1 MMKEYESDEG
11 RWDYTEGDKPE
22 SQTTDYDPEELER
35 ARIRMKAEKK
45 RIEDPEIGVFDWE
58 LEKSGEP
65 FQKGQAMDISHKKC
79 PHCNFET
86 SFKPDDLW
94 QETDADTELD
104 THIRNKHG
112 INESTSTESVT
123 SWWGSASPKNL
134 EFRSKALD
142 KINANTDLQDK
153 EFWELPEDIQDNIYE
168 LYTSGYSN
176 EATEERIN
184 TDTYHYDYSD
194 YWKKGDSYVRA
205 GLAMG
210 SGLSTDTANKEWD
223 ELTKEE
229 QIKILESGYVTSH
242 ELMGEQPKEEEK
254 KIHQQLEKEFGDEES
269 TVSVSG
275 PPAGTQPPANIWDD
289 LDKAEEDFVE
299 QEHPREQTGKFTTKG
314 GGSSKA
320 GQPKEKSKKEFTL
333 KDYERNEG
341 RNAHTL
347 NALNLVKKYGTPEEI
362 KEMEEIKDRHDKSEH
377 GINHDDYKRR
387 YDISQKYY
395 DKLVED
401 ETGEK
406 PFWAKDEPKTEKPKE
421 EKRFTLKQ
429 YERNEDVNN
438 HGKNAQLLVKQ
449 YGTPEELEE
458 INAILKRNPNGY
470 SGVDGHADYQRRHEI
485 SNKYYDKLV
494 EDETKSNESNANEF
508 EPERQ
513 GRKVKINKG
522 TYAGQTGRVGA
533 IPLIDDSSFFV
544 RVDGVHNEYEDGIQ
558 VNVNDVTFLG
568 GEVKYDLYEKV
579 EEVKIPNQD
588 IELHKYVWES
598 MYGYGSATGRMSPV
612 EDWNQGGSFE
622 HPYSEIFREFRGLKW
637 SELPK
642 DIQDAWKAERD
653 YAPYDSESHVKSDIK
668 GWLDKTFPTEYEEP
682 QKGLDSETKADEDW
696 YDTDDSNYKP
706 EVLKYKIV
714 TSLGNDWGLQTN
726 SKAEAQ
732 RAVDEWNNDYEKS
745 VSGSLP
751 YTLKIVDNES
761 VDDPKDIKLLD
772 RLLDNELEEEKEGE
786 DEEEDIAI
794 LLQLLAPDEKAN
806 EVDPNCPEC
815 GGDGYI
821 DVPSRWSSDGL
832 RQEPCP
838 RCGGEDDYHDTYDES
853 YKKKAT
859 ELDSIY
865 KQFTGQINA
874 PTGKGIMDSV
884 RGYSEPEADGQD
896 LTGTTAN
903 EEIIEKTPPKINYQY
918 YKQYPFGRIQK
929 GFFGEVDRK
938 WWETASYEEKAKELS
953 DIGFGMGADIGEKGN
968 PLARRSWDDLP
979 NEARQQWGYFGNEVE
994 LSTMYQA
1001 RDWWDKKY
1009 PDRLWKD
1016 MHIDGR
1022 QRAIMAFLR
1031 DPDTELK
1038 SEEGGQGSGRKP
1050 YASKDPAR
1058 KDRAHVGWKN
1068 QGIDKYT
1075 DLAMKDYLTGKK
1087 STPEEYEYAGYH
1099 ASKEVEDQKCEGCGR
1114 EEDYLNDDNLCE
1126 DCEREAG
1133 IDREESKR
1141 DAYEGGKGSGKKGH
1155 QQWMRSLEEDPSYGE
1170 CKNCKVITE
1179 KVNNKCQMCG
1189 RKY

>member
-65 FQKGQAMDISHKKC
+65 FQKGQEMDISHKKC

-229 QIKILESGYVTSH
+229 QIKILESGYVTSY
-242 ELMGEQPKEEEK
+242 ESVAEEDG
-254 KIHQQLEKEFGDEES
+254 QWVEFGDKES

-544 RVDGVHNEYEDGIQ
+544 RVDGVHNEYEDG
-558 VNVNDVTFLG
+558 
-568 GEVKYDLYEKV
+568 
-579 EEVKIPNQD
+579 
-588 IELHKYVWES
+588 
-598 MYGYGSATGRMSPV
+598 
-612 EDWNQGGSFE
+612 
-622 HPYSEIFREFRGLKW
+622 
-637 SELPK
+637 
-642 DIQDAWKAERD
+642 
-653 YAPYDSESHVKSDIK
+653 
-668 GWLDKTFPTEYEEP
+668 
-682 QKGLDSETKADEDW
+682 
-696 YDTDDSNYKP
+696 
-706 EVLKYKIV
+706 
-714 TSLGNDWGLQTN
+714 
-726 SKAEAQ
+726 
-732 RAVDEWNNDYEKS
+732 
-745 VSGSLP
+745 
-751 YTLKIVDNES
+751 
-761 VDDPKDIKLLD
+761 
-772 RLLDNELEEEKEGE
+772 
-786 DEEEDIAI
+786 
-794 LLQLLAPDEKAN
+794 
-806 EVDPNCPEC
+806 
-815 GGDGYI
+815 
-821 DVPSRWSSDGL
+821 
-832 RQEPCP
+832 
-838 RCGGEDDYHDTYDES
+838 
-853 YKKKAT
+853 
-859 ELDSIY
+859 
-865 KQFTGQINA
+865 
-874 PTGKGIMDSV
+874 
-884 RGYSEPEADGQD
+884 
-896 LTGTTAN
+896 
-903 EEIIEKTPPKINYQY
+903 
-918 YKQYPFGRIQK
+918 
-929 GFFGEVDRK
+929 
-938 WWETASYEEKAKELS
+938 
-953 DIGFGMGADIGEKGN
+953 
-968 PLARRSWDDLP
+968 
-979 NEARQQWGYFGNEVE
+979 
-994 LSTMYQA
+994 
-1001 RDWWDKKY
+1001 
-1009 PDRLWKD
+1009 
-1016 MHIDGR
+1016 
-1022 QRAIMAFLR
+1022 
-1031 DPDTELK
+1031 
-1038 SEEGGQGSGRKP
+1038 
-1050 YASKDPAR
+1050 
-1058 KDRAHVGWKN
+1058 
-1068 QGIDKYT
+1068 
-1075 DLAMKDYLTGKK
+1075 
-1087 STPEEYEYAGYH
+1087 
-1099 ASKEVEDQKCEGCGR
+1099 
-1114 EEDYLNDDNLCE
+1114 
-1126 DCEREAG
+1126 
-1133 IDREESKR
+1133 
-1141 DAYEGGKGSGKKGH
+1141 
-1155 QQWMRSLEEDPSYGE
+1155 
-1170 CKNCKVITE
+1170 
-1179 KVNNKCQMCG
+1179 
-1189 RKY
+1189 

>member
-1 MMKEYESDEG
+1 
-11 RWDYTEGDKPE
+11 
-22 SQTTDYDPEELER
+22 
-35 ARIRMKAEKK
+35 
-45 RIEDPEIGVFDWE
+45 
-58 LEKSGEP
+58 
-65 FQKGQAMDISHKKC
+65 
-79 PHCNFET
+79 
-86 SFKPDDLW
+86 
-94 QETDADTELD
+94 
-104 THIRNKHG
+104 
-112 INESTSTESVT
+112 
-123 SWWGSASPKNL
+123 
-134 EFRSKALD
+134 
-142 KINANTDLQDK
+142 
-153 EFWELPEDIQDNIYE
+153 
-168 LYTSGYSN
+168 
-176 EATEERIN
+176 
-184 TDTYHYDYSD
+184 
-194 YWKKGDSYVRA
+194 
-205 GLAMG
+205 MG

-229 QIKILESGYVTSH
+229 QIKILESGYVTSYESVAEEDGQWVDFDDNHRVRQPTISDIPDIAKSMFQGYSQKLKKKFGDEDIDGHTPEEMIKREH

-387 YDISQKYY
+387 
-395 DKLVED
+395 
-401 ETGEK
+401 
-406 PFWAKDEPKTEKPKE
+406 
-421 EKRFTLKQ
+421 
-429 YERNEDVNN
+429 
-438 HGKNAQLLVKQ
+438 
-449 YGTPEELEE
+449 
-458 INAILKRNPNGY
+458 
-470 SGVDGHADYQRRHEI
+470 HEI

-588 IELHKYVWES
+588 IELHKY
-598 MYGYGSATGRMSPV
+598 
-612 EDWNQGGSFE
+612 
-622 HPYSEIFREFRGLKW
+622 
-637 SELPK
+637 
-642 DIQDAWKAERD
+642 AWKSERD

-772 RLLDNELEEEKEGE
+772 RLLDNELEEEKE
-786 DEEEDIAI
+786 
-794 LLQLLAPDEKAN
+794 
-806 EVDPNCPEC
+806 
-815 GGDGYI
+815 
-821 DVPSRWSSDGL
+821 
-832 RQEPCP
+832 
-838 RCGGEDDYHDTYDES
+838 GEDDYHDTYDES

>member
-65 FQKGQAMDISHKKC
+65 FQKGQEMDISHKKC

-229 QIKILESGYVTSH
+229 QIKILESGYVTSYESVAEEDGQWVDFDDNHRVRQPTISDIPDIAKSMFQGYSQKLKKKFGDEEIDGHTPEEMIKREH

-387 YDISQKYY
+387 YDIS
-395 DKLVED
+395 
-401 ETGEK
+401 
-406 PFWAKDEPKTEKPKE
+406 
-421 EKRFTLKQ
+421 
-429 YERNEDVNN
+429 
-438 HGKNAQLLVKQ
+438 
-449 YGTPEELEE
+449 
-458 INAILKRNPNGY
+458 
-470 SGVDGHADYQRRHEI
+470 
-485 SNKYYDKLV
+485 NKYYDKLV

-544 RVDGVHNEYEDGIQ
+544 RVDGVHNEYEDG
-558 VNVNDVTFLG
+558 
-568 GEVKYDLYEKV
+568 
-579 EEVKIPNQD
+579 
-588 IELHKYVWES
+588 
-598 MYGYGSATGRMSPV
+598 
-612 EDWNQGGSFE
+612 
-622 HPYSEIFREFRGLKW
+622 
-637 SELPK
+637 
-642 DIQDAWKAERD
+642 
-653 YAPYDSESHVKSDIK
+653 
-668 GWLDKTFPTEYEEP
+668 
-682 QKGLDSETKADEDW
+682 
-696 YDTDDSNYKP
+696 
-706 EVLKYKIV
+706 
-714 TSLGNDWGLQTN
+714 
-726 SKAEAQ
+726 
-732 RAVDEWNNDYEKS
+732 
-745 VSGSLP
+745 
-751 YTLKIVDNES
+751 
-761 VDDPKDIKLLD
+761 
-772 RLLDNELEEEKEGE
+772 
-786 DEEEDIAI
+786 
-794 LLQLLAPDEKAN
+794 
-806 EVDPNCPEC
+806 
-815 GGDGYI
+815 
-821 DVPSRWSSDGL
+821 
-832 RQEPCP
+832 
-838 RCGGEDDYHDTYDES
+838 
-853 YKKKAT
+853 
-859 ELDSIY
+859 
-865 KQFTGQINA
+865 
-874 PTGKGIMDSV
+874 
-884 RGYSEPEADGQD
+884 
-896 LTGTTAN
+896 
-903 EEIIEKTPPKINYQY
+903 
-918 YKQYPFGRIQK
+918 
-929 GFFGEVDRK
+929 
-938 WWETASYEEKAKELS
+938 
-953 DIGFGMGADIGEKGN
+953 
-968 PLARRSWDDLP
+968 
-979 NEARQQWGYFGNEVE
+979 
-994 LSTMYQA
+994 
-1001 RDWWDKKY
+1001 
-1009 PDRLWKD
+1009 
-1016 MHIDGR
+1016 
-1022 QRAIMAFLR
+1022 
-1031 DPDTELK
+1031 
-1038 SEEGGQGSGRKP
+1038 
-1050 YASKDPAR
+1050 
-1058 KDRAHVGWKN
+1058 
-1068 QGIDKYT
+1068 
-1075 DLAMKDYLTGKK
+1075 
-1087 STPEEYEYAGYH
+1087 
-1099 ASKEVEDQKCEGCGR
+1099 
-1114 EEDYLNDDNLCE
+1114 
-1126 DCEREAG
+1126 
-1133 IDREESKR
+1133 
-1141 DAYEGGKGSGKKGH
+1141 
-1155 QQWMRSLEEDPSYGE
+1155 
-1170 CKNCKVITE
+1170 
-1179 KVNNKCQMCG
+1179 
-1189 RKY
+1189 